1 MLALHDALPIS
12 RWHSREQQGTALGI
26 FGLGNIGTSL
36 THFLAPTALLALGWP
51 GVLKIWA
58 LTLGVIA
65 IAFWFLTRDDP
76 TTVARRKGEAPV
88 ASFASQI
95 APIRRLQGW
104 RFSTYYFFTFGAYVA
119 LSPWLPRS
127 YIAVY
132 RRARS
137 EERRCGKGWV
147 ITVRSPG

>member
-1 MLALHDALPIS
+1 MASATSYEMLLVGALGLGLSGGSFAVGTSYVS

-76 TTVARRKGEAPV
+76 TTVARRKGERTEEHT
-88 ASFASQI
+88 SE
-95 APIRRLQGW
+95 LQSLK
-104 RFSTYYFFTFGAYVA
+104 R
-119 LSPWLPRS
+119 
-127 YIAVY
+127 I
-132 RRARS
+132 
-137 EERRCGKGWV
+137 
-147 ITVRSPG
+147 